1 MRRKDREISD
11 YSEIIRIIESCS
23 VCRLGLMDEDEAY
36 IVPMN
41 FGYIVE
47 NKDLTLYF
55 HSAKEGRKIDLM
67 KNGKRVSF
75 EMDTSHSLVKGKEA
89 CSFTFLYE
97 CVMGTGTIEILQGRQ
112 EKSLGLGVIM
122 EHYEKG
128 KTWDYD
134 PKLLESVSVLK
145 LKVEKLSAKAHL

>member
-23 VCRLGLMDEDEAY
+23 VCRLGLMDENEAY

-47 NKDLTLYF
+47 NKELTLYF

-67 KNGKRVSF
+67 
-75 EMDTSHSLVKGKEA
+75 
-89 CSFTFLYE
+89 
-97 CVMGTGTIEILQGRQ
+97 
-112 EKSLGLGVIM
+112 
-122 EHYEKG
+122 
-128 KTWDYD
+128 
-134 PKLLESVSVLK
+134 
-145 LKVEKLSAKAHL
+145 